1 MRNDKADGA
10 KGVKDMK
17 DVTSR
22 VFTTYELESWRDFDE
37 YDSKSPQTVYRGHAD
52 ADWALETLYHRVQ
65 RVLNPMRELEML
77 RSFISQA
84 GVYQADLPE
93 PHDYVSWL
101 ALMQHCGAGT
111 RLLDVSRSKYIALW
125 FAVMGMVEH
134 GCEKDGAVWV
144 FKTYGS
150 NISFYNKMLVLKE
163 TKCVDTRDAPF
174 VRALE
179 EYKQLGWRFA
189 NELIKADVNMSVDK
203 ITDEV
208 VAPYKDRLDVL
219 LKSGGVIRV
228 VPKRLNKRMIAQAG
242 EFLVP
247 VTLRKT
253 FEENLNAETEIS
265 PEVVKLI
272 IPRRIVRELFEKLE
286 AMNINYQT
294 LFPDISGLAR
304 NTI

>member
-1 MRNDKADGA
+1 MRKMRNDKADGA

-144 FKTYGS
+144 FKT
-150 NISFYNKMLVLKE
+150 NAANL
-163 TKCVDTRDAPF
+163 R
-174 VRALE
+174 
-179 EYKQLGWRFA
+179 RF
-189 NELIKADVNMSVDK
+189 
-203 ITDEV
+203 
-208 VAPYKDRLDVL
+208 R
-219 LKSGGVIRV
+219 
-228 VPKRLNKRMIAQAG
+228 
-242 EFLVP
+242 
-247 VTLRKT
+247 T
-253 FEENLNAETEIS
+253 F
-265 PEVVKLI
+265 PE
-272 IPRRIVRELFEKLE
+272 
-286 AMNINYQT
+286 A
-294 LFPDISGLAR
+294 
-304 NTI
+304 